1 MTVIC
6 QSNSESA
13 MNVSLK
19 KHTSRQSPVRNR
31 RGFTLI
37 ELLVV
42 IAVIAILIALLLP
55 AVQQA
60 RAAARRMH
68 CRNNLKQI
76 GLAFHNFHDAFGNF
90 PTAGDNGQSPT
101 YAGSSATTVE
111 TYGWPYH
118 ILPQMDQTS
127 LWEIGKTQKGRLKQS
142 PIPSY
147 YCPARRTPRL
157 YQGLSKSDY
166 AANLGAKNFG
176 GPTSPGAV
184 SKTRSTPVRFRNIT
198 DGASNTLMVG
208 EARVHLAYMDGDKPA
223 SPAYSSDNE
232 DCYTA
237 GSDDDVL
244 RRGNASPALDIRDT
258 DIPGNQCHWRFGSS
272 HAGGMQGVLCDGSV
286 RMFSYNINATVFRD
300 ICVRNDGHLPGQF

>member
-6 QSNSESA
+6 QGNSESA

-90 PTAGDNGQSPT
+90 PTAGDNGQPPDWECCR
-101 YAGSSATTVE
+101 ATAVNN
-111 TYGWPYH
+111 YSWPYH
-118 ILPQMDQTS
+118 ILPQMEQTS
-127 LWEIGKTQKGRLKQS
+127 LWEIGKTNRSLLQKS
-142 PIPSY
+142 PVVSY
-147 YCPARRTPRL
+147 YCPARRSPRL
-157 YQGLSKSDY
+157 YQGDAKSDY
-166 AANLGAKNFG
+166 AANFG
-176 GPTSPGAV
+176 TGDNNGAV
-184 SKTRSTPVRFRNIT
+184 SLTSFNTPVQFRNIT
-198 DGASNTLMVG
+198 DGTSNTLMVG
-208 EARVHLAYMDGDKPA
+208 EARVHLAYLDGGKPA
-223 SPAYSSDNE
+223 SPSYWSDNE

-237 GSDDDVL
+237 GKDSDVL
-244 RRGNASPALDIRDT
+244 RQGKVPPALDIRDT

>member
-1 MTVIC
+1 MDITIT
-6 QSNSESA
+6 
-13 MNVSLK
+13 
-19 KHTSRQSPVRNR
+19 KHILRQIPVRNC

-90 PTAGDNGQSPT
+90 PTAGDSGQPPDW
-101 YAGSSATTVE
+101 AGTSATAVGN
-111 TYGWPYH
+111 YNWPYH

-127 LWEIGKTQKGRLKQS
+127 LWEIGKTNRSLLQIS
-142 PIPSY
+142 PVASY
-147 YCPARRTPRL
+147 YCPARRSPRL
-157 YQGLSKSDY
+157 YKGDAKSDY
-166 AANLGAKNFG
+166 AANQGTYEVHNIGTGDLGNNN
-176 GPTSPGAV
+176 GAV
-184 SKTRSTPVRFRNIT
+184 SLTRFNTPVQFRNIT
-198 DGASNTLMVG
+198 DGTSNTLMVG
-208 EARVHLAYMDGDKPA
+208 ESRVHLAHLDSEIGSLPYW
-223 SPAYSSDNE
+223 SDNE

-237 GSDDDVL
+237 GKDPELL
-244 RRGNASPALDIRDT
+244 RRGNEPPALDIRDPA
-258 DIPGNQCHWRFGSS
+258 ISGKQCHWRFGSS

-286 RMFSYNINATVFRD
+286 RMFSYNIDSTVFRD